1 MEMNPD
7 DTVTA
12 LHPLPCGRTVED
24 VWDELESGE
33 LSAHRAGCPHC
44 RTAQAGLEQL
54 IEATQLLID
63 DPVEVPG
70 GLLDR
75 IMTAVRADLNL
86 GRTIPLPAEPATVEV
101 SVHALA
107 AVLRYAVDGTSG
119 VRARQCRIELT
130 ETGSVQVWMSVALE
144 FGAGQVDALDEARQ
158 RVALALRGQIG
169 LELESLDFEVVDV
182 WTKPGPQNPG
192 ARS

>member
-33 LSAHRAGCPHC
+33 LSAHRADCPHC

-86 GRTIPLPAEPATVEV
+86 GRTIPLPTEPAAIEV

-130 ETGSVQVWMSVALE
+130 QPGSVAVWMSVALE
-144 FGAGQVDALDEARQ
+144 FGAGQVGALDEARQ
-158 RVALALRGQIG
+158 RVAMALRGQVG
-169 LELESLDFEVVDV
+169 LELDTLDFEVVDV
-182 WTKPGPQNPG
+182 WTTPGPQSPG
-192 ARS
+192 SRS

>member
-1 MEMNPD
+1 MEMNPED
-7 DTVTA
+7 AVTD

-33 LSAHRAGCPHC
+33 LSAHRATCPHC

-54 IEATQLLID
+54 IEATQFLID

-86 GRTIPLPAEPATVEV
+86 GRTIPLPTEPAEVEV
-101 SVHALA
+101 SVHALN
-107 AVLRYAVDGTSG
+107 AVLRYAVDGTTG
-119 VRARQCRIELT
+119 VRARQCRIEQS
-130 ETGSVQVWMSVALE
+130 ETQPGAVRVWMSVALE
-144 FGAGQVDALDEARQ
+144 FGAGQVGALDEARQ

-182 WTKPGPQNPG
+182 WTRPG
-192 ARS
+192 AQS

>member
-1 MEMNPD
+1 MNPD
-7 DTVTA
+7 DAVTD
-12 LHPLPCGRTVED
+12 LHPLPCGRTVEE
-24 VWDELESGE
+24 VWEELESGE
-33 LSAHRAGCPHC
+33 LSAHRATCPHC

-54 IEATQLLID
+54 SEATQFLID

-86 GRTIPLPAEPATVEV
+86 GRTIALPTESAAAEVEV

-107 AVLRYAVDGTSG
+107 AVLRYAVDATTG
-119 VRARQCRIELT
+119 VRARQCRIELS
-130 ETGSVQVWMSVALE
+130 ESQPGAARVWMSVALE
-144 FGAGQVDALDEARQ
+144 FGAGQVGALEEARQ

-182 WTKPGPQNPG
+182 WTNPG
-192 ARS
+192 TQS